1 MTSEP
6 SGKTARPTG
15 ALARPVGRISLL
27 TAVSVVVANMVGTG
41 IFTSL
46 GFQVVSLS
54 SGFVLL
60 VLWVVGGVC
69 AFCGALAYAELGAA
83 LPRSGGEYA
92 LLTRIISPPAGFLAG
107 WVSMIAGFP
116 AAVALSAL
124 AFGRY
129 LHGLSPS
136 VPPLATG
143 IVMLLAVTAVHW
155 SGLRLGSRFQV
166 TTTMINIATIV
177 VIVTAGL
184 FVPWHGT
191 VSFTPTRD
199 DLGTLFGAPFAI
211 SLVFVMFTYS
221 GWNAATYISGEV
233 AEPERNV
240 PRAVATGTGIVFML
254 YLALNAFF
262 LLSTPREAMKG
273 QVEVALVAARTAF
286 GPVGGSAMGLVIAV
300 LLVSSVSSMVWAGTR
315 VTVAVGEDF
324 PRLAFFSR
332 RSEGGSPRPAIALQT
347 LVTLL
352 MMATGTFE
360 SVLIFLQF
368 TLLLSSF
375 VTVMGVYILRWR
387 EPDLPR
393 PYRAWGYPVTPAV
406 FMACSLWMM
415 VFVALQRPTESILGI
430 LSLLAG
436 LLAYFAAG
444 RGGGSA
450 GRAGTEGPGTNQAFT
465 ESH

>member
-1 MTSEP
+1 MTSAA
-6 SGKTARPTG
+6 SSRTA
-15 ALARPVGRISLL
+15 APVNLPAGPRTRVSLL
-27 TAVSVVVANMVGTG
+27 AAVSVVVANMVGTG
-41 IFTSL
+41 VFTSL

-60 VLWVVGGVC
+60 LLWVVGGIC

-83 LPRSGGEYA
+83 FPRSGGEYA
-92 LLTRIISPPAGFLAG
+92 LLGRVFSRPAGFLAG
-107 WVSMIAGFP
+107 WISMIAGFP
-116 AAVALSAL
+116 AAVALSAI

-129 LHGLSPS
+129 LHGLFPS
-136 VPPLATG
+136 LPPQATG
-143 IVMLLAVTAVHW
+143 IAMLLAVTAVHW

-166 TTTMINIATIV
+166 TTTLMNVATIV
-177 VIVTAGL
+177 VIVAAGL

-191 VSFTPTRD
+191 VSFAPTRE
-199 DLGTLFGAPFAI
+199 DLGTLFEAPFAI

-233 AEPERNV
+233 ARPERNV
-240 PRAVATGTGIVFML
+240 PRAVAIGTGVVFVL

-262 LLSTPREAMKG
+262 LLSTPRDAMKG
-273 QVEVALVAARTAF
+273 QVEVALVVARTAF
-286 GPVGGSAMGLVIAV
+286 GPFGGSVMGLVIAV
-300 LLVSSVSSMVWAGTR
+300 LLVSSVSSMVWAGSR

-324 PRLAFFSR
+324 PRLAILSK
-332 RSEGGSPRPAIALQT
+332 RSEGGAPRPAIALQT

-352 MMATGTFE
+352 MVATGTFE

-368 TLLLSSF
+368 TLLLCSF
-375 VTVMGVYILRWR
+375 VTVLGVYVLRRR

-393 PYRAWGYPVTPAV
+393 PYRTWGYPVTPAL

-415 VFVALQRPTESILGI
+415 AFVALQKPTESILGL
-430 LSLLAG
+430 LSLLVG
-436 LLAYFAAG
+436 VLAYFGAA
-444 RGGGSA
+444 RGGSSPGGA
-450 GRAGTEGPGTNQAFT
+450 GADGPGTNQPFT

>member
-1 MTSEP
+1 MRPAAS
-6 SGKTARPTG
+6 SGTARPS
-15 ALARPVGRISLL
+15 REPSRNPPRVSLL
-27 TAVSVVVANMVGTG
+27 AAVSVVVANMVGTG
-41 IFTSL
+41 VFTSL

-60 VLWVVGGVC
+60 LLWAVGGLC
-69 AFCGALAYAELGAA
+69 AFCGALSYAELGAA
-83 LPRSGGEYA
+83 FPRSGGEYA
-92 LLTRIISPPAGFLAG
+92 LLGRVFSRPAGFLAG

-116 AAVALSAL
+116 AAVALSAI

-136 VPPLATG
+136 FPPQATG

-155 SGLRLGSRFQV
+155 SGVRLGSRFQV
-166 TTTMINIATIV
+166 TTTMMNVATIV
-177 VIVTAGL
+177 VIVSVGL

-191 VSFTPTRD
+191 VSFAPTHE

-233 AEPERNV
+233 AEPEKNV
-240 PRAVATGTGIVFML
+240 PRAVAIGTGIVFVL

-262 LLSTPREAMKG
+262 LLSTPRDAMKG
-273 QVEVALVAARTAF
+273 QVEVALVVARTAF
-286 GPVGGSAMGLVIAV
+286 GPTGGSLMGLAIAV

-324 PRLAFFSR
+324 SRLALLSR
-332 RSEGGSPRPAIALQT
+332 RSEEGAPRPAIALQT
-347 LVTLL
+347 LVTLS
-352 MMATGTFE
+352 MVVTGTFE

-368 TLLLSSF
+368 TLLLCSF
-375 VTVMGVYILRWR
+375 VTVMGVYVLRRR
-387 EPDLPR
+387 EPDLRR
-393 PYRAWGYPVTPAV
+393 PYRTWGYPVTPAL

-415 VFVALQRPTESILGI
+415 AFVAVQRPTESILGF

-436 LLAYFAAG
+436 LIAYFAAA

-450 GRAGTEGPGTNQAFT
+450 AGAGTAGPGMNQPFT

>member
-1 MTSEP
+1 MTSAAP
-6 SGKTARPTG
+6 HGTVRPAGPADGTG
-15 ALARPVGRISLL
+15 ARVSLL
-27 TAVSVVVANMVGTG
+27 AAVSVVIANMVGTG
-41 IFTSL
+41 VFTSL

-60 VLWVVGGVC
+60 LLWVVGGIC
-69 AFCGALAYAELGAA
+69 AFCGALSYAELGAA
-83 LPRSGGEYA
+83 FPRSGGEYV
-92 LLTRIISPPAGFLAG
+92 LLGRVFSRPVGFLAG

-116 AAVALSAL
+116 AAVALSAI

-129 LHGLSPS
+129 FHGLFPS
-136 VPPLATG
+136 FPPQATG
-143 IVMLLAVTAVHW
+143 IVMILAVTAVHW

-166 TTTMINIATIV
+166 TTTVMIVATII
-177 VIVTAGL
+177 VIVVAGL

-191 VSFTPTRD
+191 VTFAPTGED
-199 DLGTLFGAPFAI
+199 IGTLFGAPFAI

-233 AEPERNV
+233 LEPERNV
-240 PRAVATGTGIVFML
+240 PRAVAIGTGVVFVL

-262 LLSTPREAMKG
+262 LLSTPRDAMKG
-273 QVEVALVAARTAF
+273 QVEVALVVARTAF
-286 GPVGGSAMGLVIAV
+286 GPVRGSLMGLVIAV

-324 PRLAFFSR
+324 PRLKLLSR
-332 RSEGGSPRPAIALQT
+332 RAEGGSPRPAIAVQT

-352 MMATGTFE
+352 MVATGTFE

-368 TLLLSSF
+368 TLLLCSF
-375 VTVMGVYILRWR
+375 VTVMGVYVLRRR
-387 EPDLPR
+387 EPNLPR
-393 PYRAWGYPVTPAV
+393 PYRTWGYPVTPAL

-415 VFVALQRPTESILGI
+415 AFVALRKPTESILGL

-436 LLAYFAAG
+436 FVAYLFAAG
-444 RGGGSA
+444 GGRPA
-450 GRAGTEGPGTNQAFT
+450 GGAGTDGPGMNQPFT